1 MNIIFA
7 LFLVPALLIV
17 WNVMAPSAVF
27 PAWIHTGAVNAGG
40 YIKGLNGLINTDYLF
55 LAVGV
60 VILIEFAILVW
71 KGFKLYMGWTLGS
84 GQ

>member
-7 LFLVPALLIV
+7 LFLVPAFLIV
-17 WNVMAPSAVF
+17 LNIIAPNATF
-27 PAWIHTGAVNAGG
+27 PSWIHTGATTAGG

-60 VILIEFAILVW
+60 VIVIEIAILVW
-71 KGFKLYMGWTLGS
+71 KGFKTYMGWTLGS
-84 GQ
+84 GI